1 MVFLAGAFFAAP
13 LLAEA
18 FAVGSALA
26 AAFVAVL
33 AGAFFAVAGL
43 AAAGAFFDLTVG
55 T

>member
-26 AAFVAVL
+26 AAFVAVWR
-33 AGAFFAVAGL
+33 AFFAVAGL

>member
-1 MVFLAGAFFAAP
+1 
-13 LLAEA
+13 
-18 FAVGSALA
+18 
-26 AAFVAVL
+26 VAVL